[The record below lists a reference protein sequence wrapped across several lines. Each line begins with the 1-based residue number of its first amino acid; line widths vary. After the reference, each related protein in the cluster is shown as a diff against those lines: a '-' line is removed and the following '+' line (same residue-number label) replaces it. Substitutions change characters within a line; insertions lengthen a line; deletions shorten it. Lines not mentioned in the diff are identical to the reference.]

1 MTPQQRRTGILSA
14 LRADGHVSV
23 DGLAASLGAS
33 RETIRRD
40 LAELDGR
47 GLLRKVHGGAV
58 TAESALGIEGPLS
71 QRMGVN
77 REAKRAVARA
87 AAQLLRPG
95 DRLFVDTGSAT
106 LIFAEELAAVPGLTV
121 ITNSSVI
128 AALAAK
134 GEGATVFLLGGAFR
148 RGGGECVG
156 EMVLGQIALFRATH
170 AFLTVAA
177 ADAKGF
183 SDHDLAEAQ
192 IARAMIAQSDAVTVL
207 ADASKL
213 GRAAPFSVAPLAAV
227 HRLVSEDM
235 PEPLL
240 RALDRAGV
248 AWVAAPRRDGA

>member
-1 MTPQQRRTGILSA
+1 MTPEQRRTGILSA
-14 LRADGHVSV
+14 LRAEGQVSV
-23 DGLAASLGAS
+23 DGLAAALGAS

-58 TAESALGIEGPLS
+58 AAELTLGIEGPLHE
-71 QRMGVN
+71 RMGVN
-77 REAKRAVARA
+77 VAAKRAVARA

-95 DRLFVDTGSAT
+95 DRLFVDTGSTT
-106 LIFAEELAAVPGLTV
+106 LIFGEELAAVSGLTV
-121 ITNSSVI
+121 ITNSSAI

-177 ADAKGF
+177 VDARGC

-192 IARAMIAQSDAVTVL
+192 IARAMAAQADAVTVL

-213 GRAAPFSVAPLAAV
+213 GRSAPFSVAPLAAV
-227 HRLVSEDM
+227 HRLVSEHV

-240 RALDRAGV
+240 HALGRAGV
-248 AWVAAPRRDGA
+248 EWVAAARRDPV